1 MDNFRTIGV
10 ALATCLAAGALG
22 STAGAEPVKVGV
34 LLPYSGVYAALAE
47 EIDAGFDMALEQQGQ
62 GLEFEIVREDTEVQ
76 PPVGLAKARKLVLQD
91 EVDVL
96 TGVVS
101 SGVLGAIRDFVH
113 EAQVPLVVS
122 NAGLDA
128 ATGERCTPYIVRV
141 SFTNAS
147 PSTAMGEWL
156 AGQGV
161 TKVYTLAPD
170 YAAGHDSI
178 GAFEESFTAGGGEI
192 VGGEFTPFQ
201 KTQDFGPYLAKAK
214 ESGAE
219 ALYVFYA
226 GGEAISFVKQYDS
239 FGLKETMPLYGS
251 GFLTSPLYVAAE
263 GPAANGVVASLH
275 YVPTVEGEANAKF
288 VEEFEAKYGHRPSE
302 YAVQGYDAGR
312 AIAQAVK
319 GGATDRAALAA
330 ALPKVDLSGS
340 PRGPVSIDPAT
351 HNIVQNMYIYETVA
365 GEDGP
370 TQKIVGTVE
379 NFTPPANGCKME
391 PLG

>member
-1 MDNFRTIGV
+1 MKTT
-10 ALATCLAAGALG
+10 ALAAVAALFA
-22 STAGAEPVKVGV
+22 TVAHDAMAEPVKVGV
-34 LLPYSGVYAALAE
+34 LLPYSGVYAALAK
-47 EIDAGFDMALEQQGQ
+47 EIDAGFDMALEEVG
-62 GLEFEIVREDTEVQ
+62 GEFEIVREDTEAT

-96 TGVVS
+96 TGIVH
-101 SGVLGAIRDFVH
+101 SGVLGAVLDFVS
-113 EAQVPLVVS
+113 ESEVPLVVS

-128 ATGERCTPYIVRV
+128 ATGERCTPYLTRV

-156 AGQGV
+156 ADQGV
-161 TKVYTLAPD
+161 ETVFTLAPD

-178 GAFEESFTAGGGEI
+178 GAFKAAYEAKGGEV
-192 VGGEFTPFQ
+192 VGQDWTPFQ

-214 ESGAE
+214 DSGAD
-219 ALYVFYA
+219 AIYVFYA

-239 FGLKETMPLYGS
+239 FGLKEALPLYGS

-275 YVPTVEGEANAKF
+275 YVPTVEGERNAKF
-288 VEEFEAKYGHRPSE
+288 VEDFKAKYGHVPSE

-312 AIAQAVK
+312 LIAKAVQ
-319 GGATDRAALAA
+319 GGATDPAALAA
-330 ALPKVDLSGS
+330 ALPKVDISDS

-351 HNIVQNMYIYETVA
+351 HNIIQNMYIYETVVSEGA
-365 GEDGP
+365 EP
-370 TQKIVGTVE
+370 TQKIIGTIE
-379 NFTPPANGCKME
+379 QFTPPQNGCEM
-391 PLG
+391 PAL

>member
-1 MDNFRTIGV
+1 MKIT
-10 ALATCLAAGALG
+10 ALAAAAALLAAAAQ
-22 STAGAEPVKVGV
+22 TAATAEPVKIGV

-47 EIDAGFDMALEQQGQ
+47 EIDAGFDMALEQFGE
-62 GLEFEIVREDTEVQ
+62 GLEFDVIREDTEVQ
-76 PPVGLAKARKLVLQD
+76 PPVGLAKAKKLVLGD

-113 EAQVPLVVS
+113 ESKVPIVVS

-128 ATGERCTPYIVRV
+128 ATGERCSPYITRV

-156 AGQGV
+156 AKQGV
-161 TKVYTLAPD
+161 KKVFTLAPD

-178 GAFEESFTAGGGEI
+178 GAFADSYTANGGEI
-192 VGGEFTPFQ
+192 VGSEYTPFQ

-214 ESGAE
+214 DSGAD
-219 ALYVFYA
+219 AIYVFYA
-226 GGEAISFVKQYDS
+226 GGEAIAFVKQYDS
-239 FGLKETMPLYGS
+239 FGLDMPLYGS

-275 YVPTVEGEANAKF
+275 YVPTVEGDVNAKF
-288 VEEFEAKYGHRPSE
+288 VKDFKDKYGHVPSE

-351 HNIVQNMYIYETVA
+351 HNIIQNMYIYETVA
-365 GEDGP
+365 GDDGQL
-370 TQKIVGTVE
+370 TQKIIGTVE
-379 NFTPPANGCKME
+379 NFTPPVNGCKMPE
-391 PLG
+391 M

>member
-1 MDNFRTIGV
+1 MAYLR
-10 ALATCLAAGALG
+10 ALAAAAALAAGA
-22 STAGAEPVKVGV
+22 AGAEPVKIGV

-47 EIDAGFDMALEQQGQ
+47 EIDAGFDMALAQHGE
-62 GLEFEIVREDTEVQ
+62 GLEFELVREDTEVQ
-76 PPVGLAKARKLVLQD
+76 PPVGLAKAKKLVLED

-113 EAQVPLVVS
+113 ESQVPIVVS

-128 ATGERCTPYIVRV
+128 ATGERCTPYLVRV

-161 TKVYTLAPD
+161 KKVYTLAPD

-178 GAFEESFTAGGGEI
+178 GAFEESFAAGGGEI

-214 ESGAE
+214 DSGAE

-239 FGLKETMPLYGS
+239 FGLDETMPLYGS

-288 VEEFEAKYGHRPSE
+288 VADFEAEYDYVPSL
-302 YAVQGYDAGR
+302 YASQGYDLAML
-312 AIAQAVK
+312 I
-319 GGATDRAALAA
+319 DSAAK
-330 ALPKVDLSGS
+330 KVSGDLSDKAAFRQALEAAEFTS
-340 PRGPVSIDPAT
+340 VRGDFKFNTNHFPIQDFYLVEA
-351 HNIVQNMYIYETVA
+351 VER
-365 GEDGP
+365 EDGKYQ
-370 TQKIVGTVE
+370 TQVVE
-379 NFTPPANGCKME
+379 KVFEDYGDVYAAECKMN
-391 PLG
+391 

>member
-1 MDNFRTIGV
+1 MGYVRASHV
-10 ALATCLAAGALG
+10 KALAAGALLSAG
-22 STAGAEPVKVGV
+22 SAQAEPVKIGV
-34 LLPYSGVYAALAE
+34 LLPYSGVYAALAK

-62 GLEFEIVREDTEVQ
+62 GLEFEVLREDTEVQ
-76 PPVGLAKARKLVLQD
+76 PPVGLAKAKKLVFED

-113 EAQVPLVVS
+113 EAKVPLVVS

-128 ATGERCTPYIVRV
+128 ATGERCTPYILRV

-147 PSTAMGEWL
+147 PSTSMGEWL
-156 AGQGV
+156 AAEGV
-161 TKVYTLAPD
+161 TTAYTLAPD

-178 GAFEESFTAGGGEI
+178 GAFEEAFEAGGGDV
-192 VGGEFTPFQ
+192 VGSEFTPFQ

-219 ALYVFYA
+219 AVYVFYA
-226 GGEAISFVKQYDS
+226 GGEAISFLKQYDS
-239 FGLKETMPLYGS
+239 FGMKETMPLYGS
-251 GFLTSPLYVAAE
+251 GFLTSPLYVNAAGPAAE
-263 GPAANGVVASLH
+263 GAVASLH
-275 YVPTVEGEANAKF
+275 YVPTVEGEANATF
-288 VEEFEAKYGHRPSE
+288 VQEFEARYGHVPSE

-319 GGATDRAALAA
+319 GGATDRAALAE
-330 ALPKVDLSGS
+330 ALPTVDLTGS

-351 HNIVQNMYIYETVA
+351 HNIIQNMYIYETVP
-365 GEDGP
+365 GEGGQL
-370 TQKIVGTVE
+370 TQKIIGTVE
-379 NFTPPANGCKME
+379 SFTPPVNGCQME
-391 PLG
+391 SLG